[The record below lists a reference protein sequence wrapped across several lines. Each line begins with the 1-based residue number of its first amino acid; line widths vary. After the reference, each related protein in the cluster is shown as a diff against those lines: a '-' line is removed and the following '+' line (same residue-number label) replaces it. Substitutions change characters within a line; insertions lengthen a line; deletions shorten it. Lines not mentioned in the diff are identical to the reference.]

1 MPQSDTA
8 THHHANP
15 IPNILTGIRLA
26 AGVVMFLILAG
37 ATGGIP
43 IVSSYLSPEDQFGL
57 YRVAFIIFVVAAST
71 DWIDGYLARRWH
83 ATTRWGAILDP
94 IADKVL
100 VTGAILGVL
109 TSGSVPQIAI
119 PCGLILFREFAV
131 SALRETVAG
140 KVKLPVTLLAKWKTT
155 LQLVALGAQLFA
167 RNWDGFGLEFEYYPY
182 FQMFADVLIWAAA
195 LITLWTGWQY
205 FAKARQKMAH
215 L

>member
-1 MPQSDTA
+1 MPDTA
-8 THHHANP
+8 PHHANP
-15 IPNILTGIRLA
+15 IPNILTGIRLG

-43 IVSSYLSPEDQFGL
+43 VLSSYLSPEDQFGL
-57 YRVAFIIFVVAAST
+57 YRAAFFIFVVAAST
-71 DWIDGYLARRWH
+71 DWVDGYLARRWH

-182 FQMFADVLIWAAA
+182 FQMFADILIWAAA
-195 LITLWTGWQY
+195 VITLWTGWQY
-205 FAKARQKMAH
+205 FSKARQKMAH

>member
-1 MPQSDTA
+1 MPETA
-8 THHHANP
+8 PHHANP
-15 IPNILTGIRLA
+15 IPNILTGIRLG

-43 IVSSYLSPEDQFGL
+43 VLSSYLSPEDQFGL
-57 YRVAFIIFVVAAST
+57 YRAAFFIFVVAAST
-71 DWIDGYLARRWH
+71 DWVDGYLARRWH

-182 FQMFADVLIWAAA
+182 FQMFADILIWAAA
-195 LITLWTGWQY
+195 VITLWTGWQY
-205 FAKARQKMAH
+205 FSKARQKMAH

>member
-1 MPQSDTA
+1 MPDAPA
-8 THHHANP
+8 THHANP

-43 IVSSYLSPEDQFGL
+43 IVAAYLSPQDQFGL

-167 RNWDGFGLEFEYYPY
+167 RNWDGFGLEFEYYPW

-205 FAKARQKMAH
+205 FDKARRKMAH

>member
-1 MPQSDTA
+1 MPATA
-8 THHHANP
+8 PHHANP
-15 IPNILTGIRLA
+15 ITNILTGLRLA

-37 ATGGIP
+37 APGGIP
-43 IVSSYLSPEDQFGL
+43 LVSSYLSPEAQFGL

-205 FAKARQKMAH
+205 FSRARQKMAH

>member
-1 MPQSDTA
+1 MPETA
-8 THHHANP
+8 PHHANP

-43 IVSSYLSPEDQFGL
+43 VLSSYLSPEDQFGL
-57 YRVAFIIFVVAAST
+57 YRAAFFIFVVAAST
-71 DWIDGYLARRWH
+71 DWVDGYLARRWH

-182 FQMFADVLIWAAA
+182 FQMFADILIWAAA
-195 LITLWTGWQY
+195 VITLWTGWQY
-205 FAKARQKMAH
+205 FSKARQKMAH